1 MKVNDDIV
9 AIGKSLHCFLNQNGR
24 PIILKRSLPELDQ
37 ILVQL
42 LNEDTN
48 NVE

>member
-1 MKVNDDIV
+1 MKVKGEIV
-9 AIGKSLHCFLNQNGR
+9 SIGKSLHCFLNKDGR
-24 PIILKRSLPELDQ
+24 PIILKRFLPELDQ
-37 ILVQL
+37 IFVQL